1 MSYSAGSLKRGAWNK
16 CAMGRAMVAERTYTH
31 YAQDPTVMTF
41 RAPSVLTI
49 AERICFKRQVRDYD
63 TDDLVSKPNAHSL

>member
-1 MSYSAGSLKRGAWNK
+1 
-16 CAMGRAMVAERTYTH
+16 MGRAMVAERTYTH

-41 RAPSVLTI
+41 RAPSVLTK

-63 TDDLVSKPNAHSL
+63 TDDLVLNQMRTLFARTRGVFSV